1 MADLNFS
8 EVLVFSDILAGA
20 TTAGFSSVFD
30 KPSWKKS
37 TEAVLISMAA
47 RLISTSFPNLTG
59 ESVGLSKQQKNEL
72 VVGVLSAAVAYGMNR
87 NVAKA
92 VLTSISAD
100 LLAEQAF
107 VYLGI
112 KDTTI
117 LGSKRSATTVDSE
130 TEEKTS
136 TSSSGIGGTF
146 K

>member
-112 KDTTI
+112 KDTNI
-117 LGSKRSATTVDSE
+117 LGSKGTIIDSE

>member
-47 RLISTSFPNLTG
+47 RLISTSFPNATG
-59 ESVGLSKQQKNEL
+59 QNVGLSKQQKNEL

-117 LGSKRSATTVDSE
+117 LGSKRIVIIDSE

-136 TSSSGIGGTF
+136 TPSSGIGGTF